1 VKLDVR
7 ALPVM
12 LQRIFKFLGKL
23 HREDH
28 TFLMGIDESTFMDLP

>member
-7 ALPVM
+7 V
-12 LQRIFKFLGKL
+12 LQIMPLKIFEFLGKL
-23 HREDH
+23 HRKDP